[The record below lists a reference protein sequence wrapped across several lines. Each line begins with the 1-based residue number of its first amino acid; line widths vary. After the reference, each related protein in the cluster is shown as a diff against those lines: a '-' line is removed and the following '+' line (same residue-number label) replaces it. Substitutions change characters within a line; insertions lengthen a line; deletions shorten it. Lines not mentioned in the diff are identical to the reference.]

1 MHVQEASDWRPLIPN
16 VGKTRAQRHL
26 CPQRD
31 NELAHIFVKTHKQF
45 ACAQEPNGAVPELTW
60 GRQGVVSVWSS
71 LTDRLL
77 PGHTRWTSLSSSDH
91 GLN

>member
-1 MHVQEASDWRPLIPN
+1 MHAQEASGWRPSIPN

-26 CPQRD
+26 CPQWD
-31 NELAHIFVKTHKQF
+31 DELAHIFMKTHKPF
-45 ACAQEPNGAVPELTW
+45 ACAQEPHGVVPEQTW
-60 GRQGVVSVWSS
+60 GRQEVSVWSS

-77 PGHTRWTSLSSSDH
+77 PGHTRWTSFSSSDN